1 MESLQ
6 AITVETSI
14 DAPIELV
21 WMFWTEPDHI
31 VNWNFASDEWHCP
44 SAFNE
49 LKSGGQL
56 NWRMESKDGKMGFD
70 LKGTYEEVDEPARLM
85 YRLEDDRLVV
95 VQFTIR
101 DEKVLVTWKFE
112 AEDKHSAEQ
121 QRAGWQAILDNFKRY
136 VEAQIHR
143 LEE

>member
-1 MESLQ
+1 MESP
-6 AITVETSI
+6 AVITVETSI

-21 WMFWTEPDHI
+21 WIYWTDPDHI
-31 VNWNFASDEWHCP
+31 VNWNFASEEWHCP
-44 SAFNE
+44 SAVND
-49 LKSGGQL
+49 LRSGGQL

-85 YRLEDDRLVV
+85 YRLEDGRRVV
-95 VQFTIR
+95 VQFVIR
-101 DEKVLVTWKFE
+101 DERVLVTWKFE
-112 AEDKHSAEQ
+112 TEEKHSSEQ

-136 VEAQIHR
+136 VEAQIHT